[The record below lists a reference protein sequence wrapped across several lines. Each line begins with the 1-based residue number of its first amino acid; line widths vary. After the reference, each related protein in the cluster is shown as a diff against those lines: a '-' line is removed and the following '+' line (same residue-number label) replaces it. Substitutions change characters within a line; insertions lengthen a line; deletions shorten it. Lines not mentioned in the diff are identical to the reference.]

1 MKRGAGDGDG
11 LRVVA
16 VGGGTGMPVLISALL
31 EIVPRIDVVVTV
43 ADDGG
48 SSGRL
53 RQQLHVP
60 PPGDSR
66 NCLVAMGN
74 GSMMGR
80 LFQYRF
86 PGGEGLQSHALGNLI
101 ITALI
106 EMTGDFSQALKAAGD
121 LLGARGRVFPPSM
134 EPLTLFADVAPW
146 PGSKLENAAQS
157 PGCKADEARG
167 EENAADGALG
177 RASSR
182 VTGQC
187 NVANRL
193 RPLVNIGIEPANA
206 PADAGAVA
214 ALDAADVIVMGPGSL
229 FTSVLANILVKDIG
243 RAIRASAARKIFFCN
258 ITVQPGETDGFTAAD
273 HVAALLRFGG
283 AGICDLVVTSNTV
296 LPRDRLAELA
306 EAGSSPIVVDDR
318 ELTKLGAEHA
328 VADLTDEDY
337 PTHHNSNKLA
347 RFLRE
352 ALT

>member
-16 VGGGTGMPVLISALL
+16 VGGGTGMPVLIKALL
-31 EIVPRIDVVVTV
+31 DIVPRIDVVVTV

-146 PGSKLENAAQS
+146 PGSDRA
-157 PGCKADEARG
+157 
-167 EENAADGALG
+167 G
-177 RASSR
+177 R
-182 VTGQC
+182 VIGQC

-206 PADAGAVA
+206 PADAAAVA

-318 ELTKLGAEHA
+318 ELAKLGAEHA
-328 VADLTDEDY
+328 AADLTDEDY

-352 ALT
+352 VIT